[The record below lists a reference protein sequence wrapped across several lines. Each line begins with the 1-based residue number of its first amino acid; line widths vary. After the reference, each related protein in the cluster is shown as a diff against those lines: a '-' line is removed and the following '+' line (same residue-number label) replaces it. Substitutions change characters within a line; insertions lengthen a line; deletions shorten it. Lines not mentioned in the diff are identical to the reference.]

1 MNQTLLALDTRD
13 FGTPDSVEDRIGFD
27 IGWDHAHHG
36 LVPPAE
42 LLLEGTPL
50 GQGWRAGKAVFGSRT
65 LAALRST
72 RQWLVLRTL
81 AWRRGIAFET
91 QQLTPHYLAQ
101 IHTEHCPVLRLPLGG
116 SADHAAVVERLN
128 PDAGYA
134 AGNLATVSQAAAQA
148 REGVDLQQALRLAQ
162 SSAAAAEPVG
172 GLDAA
177 AWTRLAVLR
186 SFATKLPFFEAAR
199 LPLAVLPP
207 NRVRLLNPAQGLQA
221 LLTLQFATPGFS
233 ARARSVAELL
243 PAHTRRH
250 DFNLF
255 VGALAPRVLEATA
268 NAASPRLALED
279 AWLNER
285 VQRRW
290 QHFVLSLG
298 EAGTD
303 ALLGRCAARGLAGV
317 RTLQHA
323 PEEATEGWA
332 LAQGGRVR
340 PPEPMRLRH
349 LAQSPSGGGGSP
361 PPGGDLSA
369 TPTAPSAAR
378 RETAPPPRVP
388 ASRGSARHPLSAR

>member
-1 MNQTLLALDTRD
+1 MNQTPLALDTLD

-65 LAALRST
+65 LAAQRST
-72 RQWLVLRTL
+72 RQWLALRTL

-91 QQLTPHYLAQ
+91 QQLSPHYLAQ
-101 IHTEHCPVLRLPLGG
+101 IHTEHCPVLRVALGG
-116 SADHAAVVERLN
+116 SADHAPVIERLN

-134 AGNLATVSQAAAQA
+134 AGNLALISQAAAQA
-148 REGVDLQQALRLAQ
+148 RDGVNVLESLRLAQ
-162 SSAAAAEPVG
+162 RSAASGEPVA

-186 SFATKLPFFEAAR
+186 SFAMPLPFFEAAR

-233 ARARSVAELL
+233 ARARAVAELL
-243 PAHTRRH
+243 PAHTLRQ
-250 DFNLF
+250 DFSLF
-255 VGALAPRVLEATA
+255 VGALAPRVLETQASAT
-268 NAASPRLALED
+268 NPRGALED

-290 QHFVLSLG
+290 QHFLLSLG
-298 EAGTD
+298 EAATE
-303 ALLGRCAARGLAGV
+303 ALLDRCAAQGLAGV

-323 PEEATEGWA
+323 SVQATEGWA
-332 LAQGGRVR
+332 LAQGGRVG
-340 PPEPMRLRH
+340 PF
-349 LAQSPSGGGGSP
+349 SGARA
-361 PPGGDLSA
+361 A
-369 TPTAPSAAR
+369 TATAPTAPTAAR
-378 RETAPPPRVP
+378 RETAPPPRES
-388 ASRGSARHPLSAR
+388 ASRASARHPPSAR

>member
-1 MNQTLLALDTRD
+1 MNQTALALDTLD
-13 FGTPDSVEDRIGFD
+13 LGKPDSVQDRIGFD

-42 LLLEGTPL
+42 LLLEGTPP

-65 LAALRST
+65 LPAQRST
-72 RQWLVLRTL
+72 RQWLALRTL

-91 QQLTPHYLAQ
+91 QQLRPHYLAQ
-101 IHTEHCPVLRLPLGG
+101 IHTEHCPVLRVPLGG
-116 SADHAAVVERLN
+116 SADHAAVIERLN

-134 AGNLATVSQAAAQA
+134 AGNLAMISQAAAQA
-148 REGVDLQQALRLAQ
+148 RTGVGVLESLRLAQ
-162 SSAAAAEPVG
+162 RSASSGEPLA

-186 SFATKLPFFEAAR
+186 SFAMHLPFFEAAR

-233 ARARSVAELL
+233 ARTRAVAELL
-243 PAHTRRH
+243 PAHTLRQ
-250 DFNLF
+250 DFSLF
-255 VGALAPRVLEATA
+255 VGALAPRVLEAQ
-268 NAASPRLALED
+268 ASATNPRVALED

-290 QHFVLSLG
+290 QHFLLSLG
-298 EAGTD
+298 EPATE
-303 ALLGRCAARGLAGV
+303 ALLDRCATQGLAGV

-323 PEEATEGWA
+323 PEQATEGWA

-340 PPEPMRLRH
+340 PF
-349 LAQSPSGGGGSP
+349 SGARA
-361 PPGGDLSA
+361 A
-369 TPTAPSAAR
+369 TPTAPTAAR
-378 RETAPPPRVP
+378 RETAPPPREP
-388 ASRGSARHPLSAR
+388 ASRASTRHPLSAR